1 MKTFIKKNEVLER
14 IKEAY
19 NIDKDADLATFLGI
33 SRSTLSNWGN
43 RNSIDYDL
51 VFSKCEQVN
60 LDWLLTGRGSMLISE
75 ESNLGSNLINAQ
87 SITPPD
93 PSIVMRLM
101 DKLDERERKIEELT
115 EKLCA
120 AEKELIRVEA
130 KIEALSKPNENTPES
145 EDCPPLLVDPFT
157 SVSYG
162 DYIEPS
168 KLPVKQKSSKKSSGL
183 KT

>member
-1 MKTFIKKNEVLER
+1 MILKRLKEYLDYKKITISAFEKSIGMSNASFGKSLKSGGAIGTDKLEN
-14 IKEAY
+14 ILIVY
-19 NIDKDADLATFLGI
+19 NDI
-33 SRSTLSNWGN
+33 SP
-43 RNSIDYDL
+43 
-51 VFSKCEQVN
+51 V
-60 LDWLLTGRGSMLISE
+60 WLLTGEGNMLISE
-75 ESNLGSNLINAQ
+75 ESKLESNRIETQ
-87 SITPPD
+87 SIATPD
-93 PSIVMRLM
+93 PGIVMRLM